1 MMVREKKKYGIHIPY
16 HFNYVDL
23 SLYLSTEYLRRTP
36 HFDWSFLIFNILF
49 GTHTHTHTSG
59 TGKLSI
65 YGSSFADENLTTHK
79 HVNAGML
86 SMANS
91 GPNTNGCQFFITCA
105 AAPHLGTL
113 SLYTHKTY
121 KHTIQYNTIQYITIR
136 YDTSAHLSP
145 YALHKY
151 SNNNFLYF
159 SLLFTPHHTHTHKL
173 DIRW

>member
-1 MMVREKKKYGIHIPY
+1 MVFIFHIILIMLTYLSIFQQNICDAHLTLTGPS
-16 HFNYVDL
+16 L
-23 SLYLSTEYLRRTP
+23 SLI
-36 HFDWSFLIFNILF
+36 FFLAR
-49 GTHTHTHTSG
+49 THTHTHTSG

-121 KHTIQYNTIQYITIR
+121 KHTIQYNTIR
-136 YDTSAHLSP
+136 AH
-145 YALHKY
+145 
-151 SNNNFLYF
+151 
-159 SLLFTPHHTHTHKL
+159 T
-173 DIRW
+173 